1 MSCYRRDTR
10 DKLQMITYA
19 SRIAHISA
27 SRQSLRSLGGS
38 TYNIWKSLSLGFSSY
53 RVFSRSEGVPGES
66 QDGTLIVSLVAS
78 NYRRE
83 LEFLFTQFLL
93 FREILKWRPDALV
106 CQSPV
111 LGGMVGALVARC
123 LRIPLMVEI
132 HGAEFVKRP
141 GRDHKARI
149 LQQLSSLVYPHAS
162 VIRVLSE
169 GMKRDFLERNRST
182 SEKRILVIP
191 PRVDLDVFHPETQ
204 RCSQPALTLVMV
216 GAINENKGQAR
227 AIRALAKSASPVHL
241 VLVGDG
247 PGLERCRQ
255 AAHENRNAIN
265 VTFAGRLDPKGVA
278 SILRDADVFLMNSKT
293 EGTPRAMMEAM
304 ACGLPVVTTNAG
316 YCRDLVQDG
325 STGFVLSEQR
335 TEEHLI
341 RLVEMLTSD
350 DQLRHRM
357 GDSAAGYA
365 RKHFDARKIYTQYRA
380 AIGEMANANLPR
392 MDGQ

>member
-1 MSCYRRDTR
+1 
-10 DKLQMITYA
+10 
-19 SRIAHISA
+19 
-27 SRQSLRSLGGS
+27 
-38 TYNIWKSLSLGFSSY
+38 
-53 RVFSRSEGVPGES
+53 
-66 QDGTLIVSLVAS
+66 
-78 NYRRE
+78 
-83 LEFLFTQFLL
+83 
-93 FREILKWRPDALV
+93 
-106 CQSPV
+106 
-111 LGGMVGALVARC
+111 
-123 LRIPLMVEI
+123 
-132 HGAEFVKRP
+132 
-141 GRDHKARI
+141 
-149 LQQLSSLVYPHAS
+149 
-162 VIRVLSE
+162 
-169 GMKRDFLERNRST
+169 
-182 SEKRILVIP
+182 
-191 PRVDLDVFHPETQ
+191 
-204 RCSQPALTLVMV
+204 
-216 GAINENKGQAR
+216 
-227 AIRALAKSASPVHL
+227 
-241 VLVGDG
+241 
-247 PGLERCRQ
+247 
-255 AAHENRNAIN
+255 
-265 VTFAGRLDPKGVA
+265 LDPKGVA